1 LVDNRRILTMEWL
14 VEGVTLRFVGI
25 TSLVVTLELGA
36 EAHGAMLVN
45 CLLAGFLL
53 ALAGLTLSTGA
64 RTSIVPI
71 KLCPLVK
78 TCAAALLVA
87 GSLL

>member
-1 LVDNRRILTMEWL
+1 MEWI